1 MVHVNRHEAE
11 AWCRWAGRR
20 LPTEAEWEF
29 AATGGGHGHHPW
41 DDCEGAPAA
50 FTPGGVWEWTA
61 TPFGPYPGFEPDA
74 YEEYSQPYF
83 GTHGV
88 LRGGS
93 FVTRPRLAHAR
104 WRNFY
109 VPHRNDPFAGL
120 RTCAISR

>member
-1 MVHVNRHEAE
+1 VHVNRFEAE

-20 LPTEAEWEF
+20 LPTEAEWEY
-29 AATGGGHGHHPW
+29 AATGGGRWHRPW
-41 DDCEGAPAA
+41 GDVDADCSGWVA
-50 FTPGGVWEWTA
+50 GGVWEWTA
-61 TPFGPYPGFEPDA
+61 SPLSPYPGFEPDA

-93 FVTRPRLAHAR
+93 FLTQSRLAHAR

-109 VPHRNDPFAGL
+109 APHRNDPFAGF
-120 RTCAISR
+120 RTCADRA